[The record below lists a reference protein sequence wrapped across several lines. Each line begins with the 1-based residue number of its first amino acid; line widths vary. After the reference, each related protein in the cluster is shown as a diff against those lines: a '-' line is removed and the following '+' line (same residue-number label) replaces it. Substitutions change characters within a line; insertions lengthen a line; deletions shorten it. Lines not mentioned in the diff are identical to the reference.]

1 VCGNLPGADRPDR
14 ALPGTDHTDPPA
26 QEQPMKEIT
35 QELPG
40 HIPDPRAEPVR
51 ETWSAGG
58 KARLITLQNEET
70 E

>member
-1 VCGNLPGADRPDR
+1 
-14 ALPGTDHTDPPA
+14 
-26 QEQPMKEIT
+26 MKEIT

>member
-1 VCGNLPGADRPDR
+1 
-14 ALPGTDHTDPPA
+14 
-26 QEQPMKEIT
+26 MKEIT

-40 HIPDPRAEPVR
+40 HTPDPRKKPVR
-51 ETWSAGG
+51 AKQVAGG